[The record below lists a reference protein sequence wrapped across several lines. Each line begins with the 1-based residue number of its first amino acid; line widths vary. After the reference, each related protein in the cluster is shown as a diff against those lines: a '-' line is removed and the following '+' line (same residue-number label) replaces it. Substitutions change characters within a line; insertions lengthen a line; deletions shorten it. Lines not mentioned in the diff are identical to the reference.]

1 MRKKTREGKGAVNN
15 EMWNISGGKRGPC
28 CGYGSEK
35 VMSKGH
41 YLQLLKR
48 KYKFKYNEKNR
59 KTKSH
64 VKRALSAIVKTKIQV
79 HIQTEKQ
86 ESKNLGRNKDK
97 DKWNVSAGKRPPTV
111 LPDLGEKKPCQK
123 SKGQF
128 VVGEYK
134 TKTKNEGNGLKLF
147 DKKFVNIVI
156 VMVMF

>member
-15 EMWNISGGKRGPC
+15 EMWNISGGKRRPC

-48 KYKFKYNEKNR
+48 KYKFTYKQKNR
-59 KTKSH
+59 
-64 VKRALSAIVKTKIQV
+64 R
-79 HIQTEKQ
+79 KQ
-86 ESKNLGRNKDK
+86 FLGRNKDK
-97 DKWNVSAGKRPPTV
+97 DKWNVSVGKRPPTV

-134 TKTKNEGNGLKLF
+134 TKAKTKNTGRKSKVKRGICHWKIQDK
-147 DKKFVNIVI
+147 DKKYR
-156 VMVMF
+156 